1 MKDIVVIDHLNLIGS
16 EINIDEE
23 TRNSYQAM
31 AGRLRKLAKRNMR
44 VLLRKTKIKRICQN

>member
-1 MKDIVVIDHLNLIGS
+1 MKDIIVMDHLNLIG
-16 EINIDEE
+16 ENNIDEE

-44 VLLRKTKIKRICQN
+44 VLLRKTKIKNICQI

>member
-1 MKDIVVIDHLNLIGS
+1 MKDIVIIDHLNLIS
-16 EINIDEE
+16 DKNIDEE
-23 TRNSYQAM
+23 TRNSYQVM